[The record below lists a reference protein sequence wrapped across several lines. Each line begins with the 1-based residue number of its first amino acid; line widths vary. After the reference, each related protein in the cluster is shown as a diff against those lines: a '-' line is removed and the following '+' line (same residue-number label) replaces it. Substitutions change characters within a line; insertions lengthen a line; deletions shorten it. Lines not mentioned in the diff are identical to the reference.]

1 MTNGEWQVGVL
12 AVGIPLL
19 QMIELT
25 GFAVSSDETRY
36 NLNGVFFFMWK
47 SPTSGRSASERRWPS
62 VATARRPPGK
72 ARGSS
77 DSGERSGV
85 PRVPE

>member
-36 NLNGVFFFMWK
+36 NLNGVFFFMCWMK
-47 SPTSGRSASERRWPS
+47 WAPER
-62 VATARRPPGK
+62 K
-72 ARGSS
+72 AYFTFSTG
-77 DSGERSGV
+77 
-85 PRVPE
+85 